1 MRPNPS
7 SPETPTI
14 HHHLAQ
20 TDRPS
25 TFCYICIHQ
34 ILLLYSI
41 GNVFKLDS
49 RIGTL
54 TIMRNILK
62 LKFYIILMTFI
73 RKATEV
79 GIVFLFVVMVSAVFL
94 QVVARYALNSPPT
107 WTEELARYC
116 QVWIIILASSICIRK
131 GSHLAVD
138 YLSHK
143 FPPFLNHAIQVLISI
158 LMAVYVAVVTI
169 FGWRLML
176 VGHYQ
181 VSPAMQINMSYIY
194 IIFPLGGVLM
204 FIEAVLSTYRIL
216 LKKNVTD

>member
-1 MRPNPS
+1 M
-7 SPETPTI
+7 
-14 HHHLAQ
+14 
-20 TDRPS
+20 
-25 TFCYICIHQ
+25 
-34 ILLLYSI
+34 
-41 GNVFKLDS
+41 K
-49 RIGTL
+49 
-54 TIMRNILK
+54 
-62 LKFYIILMTFI
+62 FI

-79 GIVFLFVVMVSAVFL
+79 IIVFLFAVMVSAVFL
-94 QVVARYALNSPPT
+94 QVVARYAFNSPPS

-116 QVWIIILASSICIRK
+116 QVWIILLASSICIRK

-143 FPPFLNHAIQVLISI
+143 FPPFMSHFLQLLISI

-194 IIFPLGGVLM
+194 VIFPLGGLLM
-204 FIEAVLSTYRIL
+204 FIEAVLSTYKLFVR
-216 LKKNVTD
+216 KEVSTY